1 MLEQGPE
8 IYLWIK
14 HCTTSGVYLSSIYM
28 YVHFC
33 CGLCDKLFQL
43 IFSFSFFRKKTPIS
57 NTYSGYSS
65 KMKSFFVD
73 MCHPLNVNIT
83 FFVNLF
89 FFFFFIKHCF
99 MILVVIMSYMNSKIP
114 CFLYN
119 ENRPS

>member
-1 MLEQGPE
+1 MLQRGPK

-43 IFSFSFFRKKTPIS
+43 IFSFHFSEEKKHFEHLLWVFLKNEINFCWRVLLFEREYYIFCES
-57 NTYSGYSS
+57 
-65 KMKSFFVD
+65 
-73 MCHPLNVNIT
+73 
-83 FFVNLF
+83 F

-99 MILVVIMSYMNSKIP
+99 MILVVIMSYMNSKIQ